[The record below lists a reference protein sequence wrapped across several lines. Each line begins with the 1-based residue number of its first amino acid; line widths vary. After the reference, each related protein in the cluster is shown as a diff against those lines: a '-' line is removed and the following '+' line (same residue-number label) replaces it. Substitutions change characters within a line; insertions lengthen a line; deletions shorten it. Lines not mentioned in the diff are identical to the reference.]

1 MAKNTEAIETVQ
13 DVNQAEETVKNTD
26 EAPAN
31 QAEETVKIRLPFVA
45 GVMEDDVFV
54 GLNGR
59 TFLIKR
65 GVEVEVPLG
74 VKEILDRKEAYEM
87 EANSTMM
94 RLMSMQSEP
103 TRGM

>member
-1 MAKNTEAIETVQ
+1 MAENTEVVETVQ
-13 DVNQAEETVKNTD
+13 DV
-26 EAPAN
+26 N

-87 EANSTMM
+87 EANSTAM
-94 RLMSMQSEP
+94 RLMNTERLSKI
-103 TRGM
+103 